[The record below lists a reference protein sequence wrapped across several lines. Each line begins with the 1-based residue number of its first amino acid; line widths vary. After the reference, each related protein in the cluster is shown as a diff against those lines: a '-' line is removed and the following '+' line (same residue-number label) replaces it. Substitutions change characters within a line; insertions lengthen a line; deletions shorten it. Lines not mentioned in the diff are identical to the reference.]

1 MRNYA
6 DWARETPTEEIRDG
20 QAASYERFI
29 GKKIANA
36 AIAEYNSTWGAH
48 HGNEIIT
55 QQSVRRF
62 ASQLAEAQTEIV
74 A

>member
-6 DWARETPTEEIRDG
+6 DWARETPAEETRDG
-20 QAASYERFI
+20 QEASYERWV
-29 GKKIANA
+29 GKHMARPRSRNITARGA
-36 AIAEYNSTWGAH
+36 AH